1 MIYQVSYYGLLAER
15 RGLAEMR
22 IGEEDVAFVVHGER
36 RVAHPGDAGGALGA
50 GEIRTVVRD
59 DPSRR
64 SALLRFAG
72 GLHIVA
78 GRVIVE
84 AELDTGAVA
93 RRLRKEIG
101 ELYGHPATR
110 SLGELLI
117 DAEEDKYLRAVLVGM
132 LREPQ
137 R

>member
-1 MIYQVSYYGLLAER
+1 MTATVKDELS
-15 RGLAEMR
+15 
-22 IGEEDVAFVVHGER
+22 
-36 RVAHPGDAGGALGA
+36 RVAVSKVSARKA
-50 GEIRTVVRD
+50 EV
-59 DPSRR
+59 

-101 ELYGHPATR
+101 ELYG
-110 SLGELLI
+110 
-117 DAEEDKYLRAVLVGM
+117 
-132 LREPQ
+132 
-137 R
+137 

>member
-1 MIYQVSYYGLLAER
+1 MAMTATVKDELS
-15 RGLAEMR
+15 
-22 IGEEDVAFVVHGER
+22 
-36 RVAHPGDAGGALGA
+36 RVAVSKVSARKA
-50 GEIRTVVRD
+50 EV
-59 DPSRR
+59 

-101 ELYGHPATR
+101 ELYGHVADVQVLAASGMRKGTRYVVRVVGRRRLARPADR
-110 SLGELLI
+110 PDRPARPAGPRAAAADRRRLG
-117 DAEEDKYLRAVLVGM
+117 R
-132 LREPQ
+132 
-137 R
+137 